1 MTARTRIAA
10 TLATAAVVAAMFA
23 TAALAATLEDG
34 EYTLTLPGVGDF
46 VFTVDS
52 EGEDET
58 VSAVAAP
65 DGYEL
70 DDDDPDKA
78 AWKHAA
84 GVEIEAKS
92 DKIEADVV
100 WDGGAITLGLPG
112 GGSITVAAPDRDG
125 DFTVTASGGWWAFG
139 SGHDWYVADSEL
151 VVNASAFFKVE
162 ADEDGVEIKP
172 VDALDEG
179 FLNDLDDED
188 EDEDEDDDEVEE
200 ETKVEVEDEAD
211 DRGRP

>member
-1 MTARTRIAA
+1 MTARTRITA
-10 TLATAAVVAAMFA
+10 TLAAAAVVTAMFA
-23 TAALAATLEDG
+23 AAALAATLEDG

-52 EGEDET
+52 DGEDET

-78 AWKHAA
+78 AWKDAA
-84 GVEIEAKS
+84 GVEVEAKS

-112 GGSITVAAPDRDG
+112 GGSITVAAPDGDG

-139 SGHDWYVADSEL
+139 SGHDWYVADAEL
-151 VVNASAFFKVE
+151 VVDATAFFKVE

-179 FLNDLDDED
+179 FLNDLDDEEEV
-188 EDEDEDDDEVEE
+188 EDEDEAEIE
-200 ETKVEVEDEAD
+200 VEVEDEAD